1 MEYMEI
7 MATGTTSTNRKQK
20 SDSDSSAEL
29 TVSKKDKINQV
40 LYIQFFICCGIPF
53 STVGHL
59 YFIDFVQT
67 YPPICRICQLS
78 IM

>member
-29 TVSKKDKINQV
+29 TVKFANYQLCSAVPIKIDQNPFLRKKK
-40 LYIQFFICCGIPF
+40 C
-53 STVGHL
+53 
-59 YFIDFVQT
+59 
-67 YPPICRICQLS
+67 
-78 IM
+78 